1 MISNFRNLK
10 KIYLYI
16 VSFLLIFKSA
26 FGGLTHSQCRE
37 GWREYEDKCYFFSN
51 DTKSWEEANAYC
63 IEHTSHLMSIQDI
76 HERVRMQTQVRLWVR
91 TQIGT
96 EIFWIGLNDKIVE
109 GVWEWSD
116 GKPFIEYLSYWM
128 SGQPDNWNDE
138 DCGEL
143 VGESFGQWNDENCNS
158 KRKYICK
165 YINGKETWMQPLSG
179 LFPFMSTGTN
189 FIVLF
194 IIQTIECKEM

>member
-1 MISNFRNLK
+1 
-10 KIYLYI
+10 
-16 VSFLLIFKSA
+16 
-26 FGGLTHSQCRE
+26 
-37 GWREYEDKCYFFSN
+37 
-51 DTKSWEEANAYC
+51 
-63 IEHTSHLMSIQDI
+63 
-76 HERVRMQTQVRLWVR
+76 
-91 TQIGT
+91 
-96 EIFWIGLNDKIVE
+96 
-109 GVWEWSD
+109 
-116 GKPFIEYLSYWM
+116 M

-165 YINGKETWMQPLSG
+165 YINGKETWMQALSG

-189 FIVLF
+189 FIVLS